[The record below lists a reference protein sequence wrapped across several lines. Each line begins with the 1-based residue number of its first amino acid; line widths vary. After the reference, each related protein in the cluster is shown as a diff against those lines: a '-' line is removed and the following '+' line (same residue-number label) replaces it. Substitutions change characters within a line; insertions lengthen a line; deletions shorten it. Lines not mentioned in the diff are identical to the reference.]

1 MKRNIFFISS
11 LVLVWVFAFSF
22 NALSSPVESE
32 PVSKIQNI
40 VLYSDRAMIKKEAV
54 FHVQKGENL
63 VKITG
68 ITPYLMDE
76 SVQVSIKGKS
86 AVKVIDVKVEKT
98 HLQKTKQEKV
108 HKLQTKLENLNER
121 IKEHT
126 NEIASINS
134 SSDFLKKV
142 IPFAQNQKVSSA
154 EVAEYARFLEKTLAE
169 NYAKIAKIE
178 GKIKILLEEKKA
190 VESELKDAQTSKDK
204 SKSILVTLQA
214 KEGINEAVLSYA
226 YLVEKAGWS
235 LHYDMRADSSAGKIE
250 ASCFAL
256 ISQATGEDWKA
267 VDIEISTT
275 KPFISTKLPE
285 LAAWYVDIFRP
296 RYALEKSKVMQD
308 KGEMMFMES
317 KAPALESPFEE
328 AAVETEATSF
338 RFIIPRKV
346 NIPSDGEP
354 HKIFLTS
361 GSKEAKLTYYA
372 VPKLS
377 QYAFLRANFKNPFA
391 FPLLPGHM
399 NVFLDERLVSAVAQ
413 KKTILPDEEM
423 SLSLGVDEGIT
434 IERKL
439 QKKFTE
445 YAGVFSKDTKVK
457 YEFTIDIANG
467 KGREIVLDLMD
478 QFPVSRNEKI
488 KVETDAPKKDEAK
501 IAEDGLITWNLRLA
515 PHEKKT
521 LNIKFSV
528 EHPKDLKITGLE

>member
-1 MKRNIFFISS
+1 MKRNIFFISF
-11 LVLVWVFAFSF
+11 LVLVWIFAFSF
-22 NALSSPVESE
+22 NAWSSPVEAE

-40 VLYSDRAMIKKEAV
+40 ILYQDRAMIKKEAV
-54 FHVQKGENL
+54 FPVQKGENR

-190 VESELKDAQTSKDK
+190 VESELKDAQISKEK

-235 LHYDMRADSSAGKIE
+235 LHYDMRADSSAGRLE
-250 ASCFAL
+250 ANCFAL

-285 LAAWYVDIFRP
+285 LSAWYVDIYRQ
-296 RYALEKSKVMQD
+296 RYLLEKSKPMQD

-317 KAPALESPFEE
+317 KSPAPESSFEE
-328 AAVETEATSF
+328 ATVEAETTAF
-338 RFIIPRKV
+338 RFLLPRKV

-391 FPLLPGHM
+391 FPLLHGHM
-399 NVFLDERLVSAVAQ
+399 NVFLNERLVSAVAQ
-413 KKTILPDEEM
+413 KMTILPDEEM